1 MNKKIV
7 TFGEIMME
15 LRTPGFLRFSQVKSF
30 ESSFSGG
37 EANVAISLANYGMEV
52 SFVTC
57 LPDND
62 LGKTCISFL
71 KSFDV
76 DTSAIQLSGSRI
88 GIYFYET
95 GANQRPSR
103 VIYDRA
109 GSSISEVKPDSIEW
123 DKIFKDAAWFHV
135 TGITPAL
142 SQQAA
147 DATLQAVKT
156 AKDNGITVSC
166 DLNYRKKLWKYGKSA
181 KEIMTEIVKYV
192 DICIGNE
199 EDAHDVFNISA
210 PDTDIHSGKVE
221 AAKYEYVAKE
231 LMSRFPNLKK
241 VAITLR
247 GSISAS
253 RNTWSAI
260 LYDGKTFYNAPIYDI
275 THIVDRLGG
284 GDSFCAGLIYSL
296 LTGKS
301 DHEAIDFAV
310 AASCL
315 KHSIVGA
322 VNLVTVSDIEQ
333 LLSKG
338 GSGRVER

>member
-1 MNKKIV
+1 MKVV

-15 LRTPGFLRFSQVKSF
+15 LRAPGFLRFSQAKSF

-37 EANVAISLANYGMEV
+37 EANVAISLANFGLKA

-62 LGKTCISFL
+62 LGNACIGFL
-71 KSFDV
+71 KGFGV

-88 GIYFYET
+88 GLYFYET

-109 GSSISEVKPDSIEW
+109 GSSISEVKPESLKW
-123 DKIFKDAAWFHV
+123 DEIFKDVSWFHV

-142 SQQAA
+142 SQRAA
-147 DATLQAVKT
+147 DATMQAVKA
-156 AKDNGITVSC
+156 AKAGKVAISC

-181 KEIMTEIVKYV
+181 GEIMTEIIKYA

-199 EDAHDVFNISA
+199 EDMHDVFGISA
-210 PDTDIHSGKVE
+210 PDTDIDKGKVE
-221 AAKYEYVAKE
+221 AEKYEYAAKE
-231 LMSRFPNLKK
+231 LMSKFPNLKK

-253 RNTWSAI
+253 RNTWSGM
-260 LYDGKTFYNAPIYDI
+260 LYDGKTLYKAPVYDI
-275 THIVDRLGG
+275 IHIVDRLGG
-284 GDSFCAGLIYSL
+284 GDSFCAGLIYSFL
-296 LTGKS
+296 MGKS
-301 DHEAIDFAV
+301 DREALDFA
-310 AASCL
+310 AASSCL

-322 VNLVTVSDIEQ
+322 VNLLTVSEVEH

>member
-1 MNKKIV
+1 
-7 TFGEIMME
+7 MME
-15 LRTPGFLRFSQVKSF
+15 LRTPGFLRFRQAKNF
-30 ESSFSGG
+30 EASFSGG
-37 EANVAISLANYGMEV
+37 EANVAISLVNFGLEA

-62 LGKTCISFL
+62 LGKACISFL
-71 KSFDV
+71 KSFEV

-88 GIYFYET
+88 GMYFYET

-109 GSSISEVKPDSIEW
+109 GSSISEVKPDSMKW
-123 DKIFKDAAWFHV
+123 DKIFKDVTWFHV

-147 DATLQAVKT
+147 DAALQAVKT
-156 AKDNGITVSC
+156 AKDNQITVSC
-166 DLNYRKKLWKYGKSA
+166 DLNYRKKLWKYGKNA
-181 KEIMTEIVKYV
+181 GEIMSEIIKYV

-199 EDAHDVFNISA
+199 EDMYDVFGISA
-210 PDTDIHSGKVE
+210 PDTDIYSGKVE
-221 AAKYEYVAKE
+221 AAKYQYAVTK
-231 LMSRFPNLKK
+231 LMNKFPNLKK

-253 RNTWSAI
+253 RNTWSAM
-260 LYDGKTFYNAPIYDI
+260 LYDGKILYKGPIYDI

-296 LTGKS
+296 LNGKS
-301 DHEAIDFAV
+301 DQEAIDFAI

-315 KHSIVGA
+315 KHSIIGA
-322 VNLVTVSDIEQ
+322 VNLVTVPEVER